1 MILKKTQEQ
10 EIHLFDKLE
19 IEDVPAEKT
28 AGKRSGK
35 TAAAATTKKRTV
47 TRKKKKEESADA
59 AEEKPKV
66 RKTRKSSKS
75 KKESAAD
82 GQPPLRIIPLGG
94 LGEVGKNMTVYEC
107 GDDAIIVDCGMSFP
121 DDELFGVDIVIPDFS
136 YAHTIKDKLRA
147 MFVTH
152 GHEDH
157 IGGIPFFLKEINI
170 PVYATK
176 LTRGLIG
183 SKLMEHGILDRV
195 DMRLITAGDPIT
207 VGNMTI
213 EAISVNHS
221 IPDSVAFAIT
231 TPQGLIFHTGDFKI
245 DYTPVS
251 DKVADLSQISR
262 IGDRGVLA
270 LLSDSTNAE
279 NQGMSMS
286 ESKVGQSFEALFNRV
301 EGKRLIIATFSS
313 NIQRIQQIIDFAS
326 RHGRKVAISGR
337 SMINYTE
344 IASELGYLDIPE
356 DVLIGMDELNR
367 YEPSRVIIVTTG
379 SQGEPMSA
387 LSRMA
392 IGNHRQ
398 VSIGKNDVIII
409 SARPIPGNE
418 RLIGKVV
425 NELMKLGSDV
435 IYEGMYDVHASG
447 HACSE
452 ELKLMMSLVKGK
464 YFMPIHGEYKHQKKH
479 SLIAK
484 SLGYE
489 DSNIMI
495 AENGT
500 VVEFQNGEMT
510 RKPKVEAG
518 SVYIDGLGVGDVG
531 AAVIRER
538 QHLAADG
545 IIIVSC
551 AINEWTREV
560 TSGPDIT
567 TRGFIYVKDNEEML
581 ADARAIVVDI
591 LDHYNQPRRHVSTT
605 ELKSLIKKHLG
616 DFMYSKT
623 MRAPIIIPI
632 IMES

>member
-1 MILKKTQEQ
+1 MKKTEKQ
-10 EIHLFDKLE
+10 EIHLFDKVDLDE
-19 IEDVPAEKT
+19 ISETAEVPKKGRKKA
-28 AGKRSGK
+28 AG
-35 TAAAATTKKRTV
+35 TTKKTSAS
-47 TRKKKKEESADA
+47 KKKKDEIK
-59 AEEKPKV
+59 AEGSEKPKAK
-66 RKTRKSSKS
+66 KTRKNAKP
-75 KKESAAD
+75 EAEEN
-82 GQPPLRIIPLGG
+82 PPLRIIPLGG

-136 YAHTIKDKLRA
+136 YVHTIRNKVRA
-147 MFVTH
+147 LFVTH

-195 DMRLITAGDPIT
+195 DMRLITAGEAIT
-207 VGNMTI
+207 VGNMTV
-213 EAISVNHS
+213 EAIPVNHS

-251 DKVADLSQISR
+251 DKVADLSMISK

-313 NIQRIQQIIDFAS
+313 NIQRIKQIIDFAS

-344 IASELGYLDIPE
+344 IAAELGYLDIPE

-367 YEPSRVIIVTTG
+367 YEPSRVIIITTG

-418 RLIGKVV
+418 RLIGKVI
-425 NELMKLGSDV
+425 NELMRLGSDV

-484 SLGYE
+484 SLGYDE
-489 DSNIMI
+489 KNIMI

-510 RKPKVEAG
+510 RKQKVEAG

-560 TSGPDIT
+560 TSGPDII

-581 ADARAIVVDI
+581 AEARSIVVGI

-605 ELKSLIKKHLG
+605 ELKSLIKKNLG